1 MNAFIFNELC
11 ELKRNC
17 DKYAIKSI
25 SIEVKYTGMVSRFY
39 FSILLDDRSGD
50 EIEND
55 EVVIEISS
63 NDGIHFHADL
73 SDSSGYVYIDNENI
87 TDKKDISSFLEKAES
102 QFTRVF
108 QKLLK

>member
-11 ELKRNC
+11 ELKRSC
-17 DKYAIKSI
+17 DKHAIKSI
-25 SIEVKYTGMVSRFY
+25 SIEVKYIEMVSRFY
-39 FSILLDDRSGD
+39 FSILLDDGSGD

-73 SDSSGYVYIDNENI
+73 SDSSGYVYIDNGNI
-87 TDKKDISSFLEKAES
+87 SDKKDITSFLEKAEN
-102 QFTRVF
+102 QFPRIF